1 MPMRGPLELN
11 SSEIH
16 PIPRTTRRGMWM
28 VLGGQSRRSVSILIT
43 RDCTNGEGVGVPPVR
58 WLRAPGE
65 DHSSGK
71 WRCE

>member
-43 RDCTNGEGVGVPPVR
+43 RDCTNGEGAGCPPR
-58 WLRAPGE
+58 AMAEGSGRGSLLR
-65 DHSSGK
+65 
-71 WRCE
+71 